1 MGLFDEIMSQVMGT
15 GGAGATGA
23 AGAPS
28 GGAGAVEPA
37 AAGSHASVVQAILSV
52 LSEGRAGGL
61 GGLLQ
66 AFEQGGLGH
75 LVASWMGSG
84 QNLPVTPG
92 QVESVLGADRIQE
105 IAQRAGLP
113 PGEATQAIAAVLPH
127 IVDRLTPGGQVDPNL
142 VDQGLGMLKRFL

>member
-1 MGLFDEIMSQVMGT
+1 MGLFDEIMSQVT
-15 GGAGATGA
+15 GAGAGQPPA
-23 AGAPS
+23 AGGP
-28 GGAGAVEPA
+28 GTVEPA
-37 AAGSHASVVQAILSV
+37 AADSQANVVQAILGV
-52 LSEGRAGGL
+52 LAEGRAGGL
-61 GGLLQ
+61 AGLLQ

-105 IAQRAGLP
+105 IAQRAGIP

-127 IVDRLTPGGQVDPNL
+127 VVDRLTPGGQMDSGL
-142 VDQGLGMLKRFL
+142 LDQGLGMLKKLF